1 MYPPTGLNL
10 FLCPPAYYICLGAW
24 QATESGL
31 INHAMSAGSIIAA
44 GDLLASLTLKDPGMV
59 KKIEPFT
66 GTFDMVAKGPPDE
79 ATPLATLLLAMA
91 GYAPADGQV
100 HERGRGTDAR
110 TAPWVGFKEGSF
122 LSCRHNHGTPPLL
135 APLPFLFCLF
145 YSTC

>member
-1 MYPPTGLNL
+1 
-10 FLCPPAYYICLGAW
+10 
-24 QATESGL
+24 L

-135 APLPFLFCLF
+135 APPPFLFCLF